1 MKKTTIVLLT
11 FLAISLV
18 CGFSPVFA
26 GQPKVSVVIPGGLM
40 LSPYFYADAHNLFKD
55 VGFELKNHYVST
67 GGEVIQLFTA
77 GDADIAVTS
86 AGPAGV
92 TIGRGVPAKMVRP
105 IVYGGMEIIALRKE
119 IQTPADAKGK
129 IVAVSGI
136 GSGTETVGR
145 ILMEKAGINTHKDCK
160 VQVMKGPEMVAAAK
174 LGHIDIAFTWPPH
187 AQRMLADIPEAH
199 RLMNTIEKWKEYL
212 QLTVP
217 WNFHHLVV
225 KNKLLE
231 KYPQE
236 IIKMDQALQLAA
248 KRLMAMPVDEAAQ
261 LLEKYTRQKAE
272 LVEVAIKSQNVIFNP
287 DPLSKDDVRSS
298 EVFWEYM
305 YKWGYMKF
313 EMNGEKGYWKLPQ

>member
-1 MKKTTIVLLT
+1 MKKAAIVLLIA
-11 FLAISLV
+11 FAISLA
-18 CGFSPVFA
+18 CGLTPVFA
-26 GQPKVSVVIPGGLM
+26 AKAKVSVVIPGGLM
-40 LSPYFYADAHNLFKD
+40 LSPYFYADAHGLFKD

-119 IQTPADAKGK
+119 IQTPADAKGR

-145 ILMEKAGINTHKDCK
+145 ILMEKAGVDTHKDCK
-160 VQVMKGPEMVAAAK
+160 IQVMKGPEMVSSAK

-199 RLMNTIEKWKEYL
+199 RLVNTIEKWKESL
-212 QLTVP
+212 NLTVP

-225 KNKLLE
+225 KNDLLA
-231 KYPQE
+231 KYPEE
-236 IIKMDQALQLAA
+236 IIKMDKALQEAA
-248 KRLMAMPVDEAAQ
+248 RRLMAMPIDEAAQ
-261 LLEKYTRQKAE
+261 FLEKYTRQKAD
-272 LVEVAIKSQNVIFNP
+272 LVAVAIESKNVMFNA

-298 EVFWEYM
+298 EIFWEYM

-313 EMNGEKGYWKLPQ
+313 EINGEKAYWKLPQ